1 MQPSRPGAEQ
11 DTLWHEMTNAYL
23 THRILCGTVDG
34 VERDGL
40 AVIYYKGCRV
50 AIPLTEMVI
59 AQSDA
64 GGPLCRTGPTP
75 GETGQQHDGL
85 PG

>member
-1 MQPSRPGAEQ
+1 
-11 DTLWHEMTNAYL
+11 MTNAYL

-64 GGPLCRTGPTP
+64 GGRYA
-75 GETGQQHDGL
+75 GQAQRLRDWSTT
-85 PG
+85 